1 MDFSFNVLF
10 ELLSL
15 FYCVIDELVD
25 KVTGEHQNSDTD
37 KEWRKCRIEWV
48 MWEEKL
54 VCEIPDASPEE
65 YDGRTHEEC
74 FDTTFPEFE
83 TSMFFS
89 KYSEIHRDY

>member
-37 KEWRKCRIEWV
+37 KE
-48 MWEEKL
+48 
-54 VCEIPDASPEE
+54 
-65 YDGRTHEEC
+65 
-74 FDTTFPEFE
+74 
-83 TSMFFS
+83 
-89 KYSEIHRDY
+89 

>member
-1 MDFSFNVLF
+1 
-10 ELLSL
+10 
-15 FYCVIDELVD
+15 
-25 KVTGEHQNSDTD
+25 
-37 KEWRKCRIEWV
+37 